1 MMNRIGGH
9 SNSDSDLEK
18 VSGRKKPTAASRK
31 SSILK
36 RVDKAGGRLANRDF
50 ALKLKK
56 KALKM
61 EKPTATG
68 GHQRCVKTGARHSG
82 LHLTPSIVFMIF

>member
-1 MMNRIGGH
+1 MMDRIGGH
-9 SNSDSDLEK
+9 SNSESDLEK
-18 VSGRKKPTAASRK
+18 VSGRKKPTAAS
-31 SSILK
+31 S
-36 RVDKAGGRLANRDF
+36 RLANRDF

-68 GHQRCVKTGARHSG
+68 GHQRCVKMGARRSG
-82 LHLTPSIVFMIF
+82 LHLTPSIVFMIFLTK